1 MKKLVS
7 LLLSFCLLFGCLA
20 VASAE
25 TKTAD
30 VMGFG
35 NTITV
40 TAEVE
45 DGKIVALDVD
55 DSSQTYPVARE
66 DSVEKVIAAILE
78 QGNADGVDVHTG
90 ATITCTAIVD
100 AVNTFLAGGEEA
112 AAGEMTFKAGE
123 YEASADGYNGVVNVK
138 VTFSDTAITAIEI
151 GDNMET
157 AHVGT
162 VAFDIMKADM
172 LEANGSGVDGVSG
185 ATFTGN
191 ALRNAVNAAAEAA
204 ECSDLAAF
212 KAAKVEH
219 PAQAPIEKTVDV
231 IVVGAGG
238 AGMAAAAQA
247 T

>member
-112 AAGEMTFKAGE
+112 DAGEMTFKAGE

-151 GDNMET
+151 
-157 AHVGT
+157 
-162 VAFDIMKADM
+162 
-172 LEANGSGVDGVSG
+172 
-185 ATFTGN
+185 
-191 ALRNAVNAAAEAA
+191 
-204 ECSDLAAF
+204 
-212 KAAKVEH
+212 
-219 PAQAPIEKTVDV
+219 
-231 IVVGAGG
+231 
-238 AGMAAAAQA
+238 
-247 T
+247 